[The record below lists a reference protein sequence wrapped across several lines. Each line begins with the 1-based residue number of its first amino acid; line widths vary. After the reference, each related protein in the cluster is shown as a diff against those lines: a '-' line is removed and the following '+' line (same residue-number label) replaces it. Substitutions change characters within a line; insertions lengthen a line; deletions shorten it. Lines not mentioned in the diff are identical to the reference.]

1 MGAQAHLD
9 LALSAFNLAIEITAM
24 VPARHRAPKPEH

>member
-9 LALSAFNLAIEITAM
+9 PALSAFNLAIETTAM
-24 VPARHRAPKPEH
+24 VPSRHHTPKPEH